1 MASDFHSLA
10 GILLLLALCIPPWL
24 GLRTVPV
31 TDRKRPIW
39 MEIALNF
46 LWSGL
51 ILTPLIL
58 FIWNTEVDIAFS
70 CSIMLCSALVAP
82 FYATRISWGLTW
94 RQVLKACMV
103 SLGCFLLEAV
113 LFLGASVLFWCII
126 LSGSKLTRW
135 HIIYWSL
142 AGESIEARDFSPDK
156 TRHDLRA

>member
-24 GLRTVPV
+24 GLRTVPA
-31 TDRKRPIW
+31 TDRKRPVW

-82 FYATRISWGLTW
+82 FYATRISWGLPW
-94 RQVLKACMV
+94 RQVLKTCMV

-142 AGESIEARDFSPDK
+142 AGESIEARDFPV
-156 TRHDLRA
+156 TA